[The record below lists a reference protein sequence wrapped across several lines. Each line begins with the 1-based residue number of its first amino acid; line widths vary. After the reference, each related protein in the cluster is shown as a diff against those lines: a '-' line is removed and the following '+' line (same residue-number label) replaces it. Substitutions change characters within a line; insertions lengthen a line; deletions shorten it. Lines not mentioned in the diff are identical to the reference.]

1 MLKRNQVKFYVDEK
15 NKIVVCRLKSGKYG
29 NQCFYAVKH
38 LVTRRLPEYSFD
50 ESLASLAIMEEF
62 FKLHKTQL
70 VGIAKCSDN
79 DKFDVKIGK
88 DLAFRKLDHHICKAV
103 FMYLDR
109 CINSLNKSMR
119 YLDGCML
126 EDESFMKSVG
136 VNLDERV
143 AI

>member
-15 NKIVVCRLKSGKYG
+15 NKTVVCRLEVGKYG
-29 NQCFYAVKH
+29 NQWFYAIKH
-38 LVTRRLPEYSFD
+38 LVTKRFPEYSFD
-50 ESLASLAIMEEF
+50 ESLTGLAIMEDF
-62 FKLHKTQL
+62 FKLNKTQL
-70 VGIAKCSDN
+70 AGIAKCSDN
-79 DKFDVKIGK
+79 DIFNVKVGK

-109 CINSLNKSMR
+109 CVNSLEKSMR
-119 YLDGCML
+119 YLDSCML

-136 VNLDERV
+136 IDLDQRV

>member
-15 NKIVVCRLKSGKYG
+15 NKIVVCRLKSSKYG

-79 DKFDVKIGK
+79 DEFDIKIGK